1 MTQIWSMSAT
11 ITQPTDAGA
20 DQEEELNTLNVE
32 ITDYGDGPY
41 AIINTDRWAL
51 ADPEDI
57 DRFVGIMKQL
67 VLKVA
72 ETRAA
77 KYN

>member
-11 ITQPTDAGA
+11 ITQPSDSGA
-20 DQEEELNTLNVE
+20 DQEELNTLNVE

-41 AIINTDRWAL
+41 AIISTDRWAL

-57 DRFVGIMKQL
+57 DRFVSIMKQL